1 MLIHTSCFLTNIS
14 HYLILHIHTTT
25 SSWIIFFVT
34 GSLVVL
40 CSKICKRM
48 ISATSRLGKAHELLQ
63 EPAKFKS
70 IKLLLIFTPPKISEC
85 FKNVSFLVSVVCCNG
100 VYKWFSINLTSL
112 SIFLIFYLF
121 LLFLDVVNHYAQSF
135 RFGVVFLNQIYR
147 TYYIWKMKFECQRS
161 TCLITQKYLT

>member
-1 MLIHTSCFLTNIS
+1 MLIHTSCFLTNTS
-14 HYLILHIHTTT
+14 LHI
-25 SSWIIFFVT
+25 IFIYSYYYIRLIYIFVT

-40 CSKICKRM
+40 CLKICKRM

-63 EPAKFKS
+63 EPANFKF
-70 IKLLLIFTPPKISEC
+70 IKLLLIFTPPKISEF
-85 FKNVSFLVSVVCCNG
+85 FKNVSLLVSVVCCNC

-121 LLFLDVVNHYAQSF
+121 LLFLDVVNHYVQSF
-135 RFGVVFLNQIYR
+135 RFGVVFLNQIYPS
-147 TYYIWKMKFECQRS
+147 YYIWKMKFECQPS

>member
-14 HYLILHIHTTT
+14 HYLILHIHTTI

-48 ISATSRLGKAHELLQ
+48 ISATSRLAKAHELLQ
-63 EPAKFKS
+63 EPANFRF
-70 IKLLLIFTPPKISEC
+70 IKLLSIFTPPKISEF
-85 FKNVSFLVSVVCCNG
+85 FKNMSFLVSVVCCNG

-121 LLFLDVVNHYAQSF
+121 LLFLDVVNHYVQSF